1 MSLAT
6 LNRPQNSN
14 TTRVP
19 PACGPLPGLT
29 RCHALLRLSNR
40 ALCALLLIPALLLA
54 QQPQPPAAQQQTQQP
69 PAETA
74 SPQPVI
80 TTGALNL
87 QNASLT
93 EVIDILCR
101 LLKINYILDPRV
113 KGSVTLNTYG
123 ETRQLDARQ
132 LLDLILRINGATMV
146 QVGEIYRIVPMADA
160 PRLPIPPRR
169 AELSEIPDDEQ
180 MMINLIFLKY
190 ATVGDV
196 AKLLEPFVGEGAR
209 IFQYVPANMLLIM
222 DSRRNM
228 RRTMELISLF
238 DSDTLASQ
246 RVRLFEV
253 KNGSPSDIAREL
265 ETILKTISLAE
276 KASLVTFLPV
286 DRLNLIIAIA
296 PNPAVFEE
304 VEKWLKKLDTEIQV
318 TAGGIDNYLYRVK
331 YGRAEVI
338 ATAIMGLYSGNPFFM
353 MSLGAMGGGFAG
365 AGTPGV
371 GAGAGMFPGGFGGG
385 LGMGM
390 MGFPFS
396 GMPFGGGQY
405 PAFSGYPGAGQAG
418 ALFGMPQYPLAATPQ
433 QGQPAAPSQ
442 SGQPP
447 DQTGSYL
454 GFPGFGSSER
464 MPRVM
469 PNPFDNTILIQAT
482 PQEYQQILKLLRSID
497 VPPRQV
503 LIDAKVYEV
512 SLTGAFAS
520 GVAAFFQKQGSGQS
534 IPTRQL
540 TGSLAQ
546 GAVNL
551 SAGWLVERSRELIAF
566 LSLAETESRARVIS
580 SPSVIATDSI
590 NATITVGVEVPTLS
604 ATSVTPIQSG
614 GSSLFANQIQN
625 RSAGVTLAI
634 LARVNPS
641 GIVTM
646 VINQEVSAPIA
657 PEAGGIQSPSFSRRN
672 VSTQV
677 TVQDGDTIAIGGII
691 NETNSQSSAGIPVL
705 HRIPIIGYAFGS
717 KSLAR
722 ERTELVI
729 FITPRV
735 IYDTNEI
742 TEASE
747 ELKSRFR
754 RVSKIFRE

>member
-1 MSLAT
+1 MSRTAL
-6 LNRPQNSN
+6 PVHNSK
-14 TTRVP
+14 T
-19 PACGPLPGLT
+19 CPGLG
-29 RCHALLRLSNR
+29 CLMRLPNH
-40 ALCALLLIPALLLA
+40 ALCALLLIPVLLLA
-54 QQPQPPAAQQQTQQP
+54 QQPPAPAPPQQTQQAP

-74 SPQPVI
+74 SPPPVI
-80 TTGALNL
+80 PTGALNL

-93 EVIDILCR
+93 EVVDILCR

-146 QVGEIYRIVPMADA
+146 QVGEVYRIVPMADA
-160 PRLPIPPRR
+160 ARLPIPPRR

-196 AKLLEPFVGEGAR
+196 SKLLEPFIGEGAR
-209 IFQYVPANMLLIM
+209 IFQYVPANMLLVM

-296 PNPAVFEE
+296 PNPAVFDE

-353 MSLGAMGGGFAG
+353 ATLGAMGGFGG
-365 AGTPGV
+365 AGMGAPGMV
-371 GAGAGMFPGGFGGG
+371 GGAGMFPGAGMGM
-385 LGMGM
+385 GMGM
-390 MGFPFS
+390 MGFGLP
-396 GMPFGGGQY
+396 GMMFGGGQY
-405 PAFSGYPGAGQAG
+405 PTFSGYPGAGQPG
-418 ALFGMPQYPLAATPQ
+418 GIFGMPQYPVAGMPQ
-433 QGQPAAPSQ
+433 QGPQGAAQ
-442 SGQPP
+442 SHGAQAP

-520 GVAAFFQKQGSGQS
+520 GVAAFFQKQGTGQS

-551 SAGWLVERSRELIAF
+551 SAGWLVERSRELLAF

-625 RSAGVTLAI
+625 RSAGVTLGI

-691 NETNSQSSAGIPVL
+691 NETNTQSSAGIPVL

-717 KSLAR
+717 RSLAR

-754 RVSKIFRE
+754 RVSKIFRD